1 MSSIIKVNTVQDT
14 DGNNII
20 NENAD
25 TITIGASGDTISIPA
40 GATIANS
47 GTSTGFASIAW
58 QSSIVTAATL
68 TAVAGRGYWIDTTS
82 NTVTVTL
89 PSSAS
94 VGDELWFID
103 YARNFATNNLI
114 INTNSLKFQGAVS
127 TTIAYKVN
135 GTALNIVYSG
145 ATKGWIP
152 TEDDPVD
159 NAAAYAVQYL
169 VVAGGGGGGF
179 GYTGGYYAG
188 GGGAGGYRNSYA
200 SETSGRN
207 STTETPVEFVNGIQ
221 YTITVG
227 AAGAAGA
234 SNGLNGSNG
243 GDSSISGTGLTTIT
257 SIGGGFGM
265 GGNTSAGSTAGA
277 GGSGGGGADGVN
289 YTTGTGGSGTAGQGF
304 DGGTSTG
311 GNEAA
316 GGGGAAAIGA
326 FVTGGSVSAGGAGL
340 SSSIT
345 GSAVTRSVGGNGT
358 DASPA
363 SKTAN
368 RGEGGDASKS
378 NTTSP
383 TSGSSGVV
391 ILRVLTSDYSGT
403 TTGSPTVTTDGSDTI
418 ITFNASGS
426 YTA

>member
-1 MSSIIKVNTVQDT
+1 MSEVKVNKISPRSGT
-14 DGNNII
+14 DLTLG
-20 NENAD
+20 D
-25 TITIGASGDTISIPA
+25 SGDTFTIPSGGTLTVA
-40 GATIANS
+40 SGATLTNS
-47 GTSTGFASIAW
+47 GTATGFASIAW

-82 NTVTVTL
+82 NAVTVTL

-127 TTIAYKVN
+127 TAVAYKVN

-159 NAAAYAVQYL
+159 NAVAYTAQYL

-179 GYTGGYYAG
+179 GFTGGYYAG

-234 SNGLNGSNG
+234 SNGLSGSNG

-345 GSAVTRSVGGNGT
+345 GSAVTRSVGGDGT
-358 DASPA
+358 DASPD

>member
-1 MSSIIKVNTVQDT
+1 MSEVKVNKISPRSGT
-14 DGNNII
+14 DLTLG
-20 NENAD
+20 D
-25 TITIGASGDTISIPA
+25 SGDTFTIPSGGTLTVA
-40 GATIANS
+40 SGATLTNS
-47 GTSTGFASIAW
+47 GTATGFASIAW

-82 NTVTVTL
+82 NAVTVTL

-127 TTIAYKVN
+127 TAVAYKVN

-145 ATKGWIP
+145 TTKGWIP

-159 NAAAYAVQYL
+159 NAVAYTAQYL

-179 GYTGGYYAG
+179 GFTGGYYAG

-234 SNGLNGSNG
+234 SNGLSGSNG

-345 GSAVTRSVGGNGT
+345 GSAVTRSVGGDGT
-358 DASPA
+358 DASPD